1 MSLADPTVG
10 HMSWRTARHVRW
22 GWLLTAGLA
31 LVIPVLAL
39 GLRGGDCFDAATQTG
54 AASTCTSGPVVGFG
68 GALVL
73 SSAGVFLAVYAGYRA
88 IRREGD
94 E

>member
-1 MSLADPTVG
+1 
-10 HMSWRTARHVRW
+10 
-22 GWLLTAGLA
+22 
-31 LVIPVLAL
+31 VIPVLAI
-39 GLRGGDCFDAATQTG
+39 GFRGGECFDAAAQTG

-73 SSAGVFLAVYAGYRA
+73 SIAGVSLAVYAGYRA
-88 IRREGD
+88 IRREPD